1 MPWGE
6 FCSLLSSIGE
16 DTPLGRIVSIR
27 CEDDREHLKYF
38 TPKQREIR
46 TKWRVE
52 HTPHY
57 QENEYNRAMSQFEKM
72 LTSLAGGK
80 K

>member
-1 MPWGE
+1 MWYDIYEDWGLIEASFLKEYGIRLRQEVSQLSWGE
-6 FCSLLSSIGE
+6 FCSLLSAIGE

-46 TKWRVE
+46 TK
-52 HTPHY
+52 
-57 QENEYNRAMSQFEKM
+57 
-72 LTSLAGGK
+72 L
-80 K
+80 